1 MNISER
7 KNKIILN
14 WMPPAMI
21 EAPSPSMSVLKQYL
35 QNNEFE
41 VEIIY
46 WNLKFAE
53 LQSQF
58 LWMNQPSFLGREQDS
73 LMLFFNYLA
82 INHNDKQAYNYV
94 KAYLMALKPQY
105 IGHQDDHFDI
115 HMKYYANKV
124 DLLLNDTIDKIVTSE
139 VLYYGLSVNLYQWI
153 CSSIIAKKI
162 KQKDKNGIIVIG
174 GIGTK
179 NAAIA
184 YLENFNVF
192 DYAIW
197 GEGEI
202 PLLILSNE
210 LSNLNL
216 NETALINTAF
226 RKEDLVT
233 TYEKQKNEYIDLSSL
248 IIRPDFS
255 NYIELKSQLENLKE
269 IKLSIPVETSRSC
282 HWKRCRFCY
291 LNTGYKFRWKSISSV
306 IDEIQFVLK
315 TYNPFSFNFLD
326 NDLIGGDYKRFN
338 HLLDELIA
346 LKEEFPDFTI
356 TLAEIITKDINSSFV
371 KKMSLAGFVAVQIG
385 YESPSNTILK
395 KINKKNSF
403 ASNLLFIKFANIY
416 KISVNGA
423 NVIMGLLEETND
435 DIIEAIKNLHSLR
448 FCLRQGKF
456 RHNMS
461 PLGVMHSSPYYK
473 ELEKDLPNW
482 NKNHFVNFLPEKYL
496 KQGDIN
502 CDILEMT
509 NRVFNPLWTNFQQVE
524 QHYVSSF
531 YEYELLK
538 KNENIIIY
546 RERLNGEIINELEF
560 DKSSLDW
567 YVLKNGNDA
576 VTSLDNILSTLI
588 TYFEMEFLNVEIY
601 SVLENLLSAHLIY
614 ASSDYSEIV
623 TVIDISS
630 VL

>member
-1 MNISER
+1 MSNSAK

-21 EAPSPSMSVLKQYL
+21 EAPSPSMSILKQYL
-35 QNNEFE
+35 QNNGFK

-53 LQSQF
+53 LQSKF
-58 LWMNQPSFLGREQDS
+58 LWMNQPSFLGNEKDS

-82 INHNDKQAYNYV
+82 INYNDNQAYNYV
-94 KAYLMALKPQY
+94 KAHLMALKPQY
-105 IGHQDDHFDI
+105 FAHQDDQFDL
-115 HMKYYANKV
+115 HMKCYANEV
-124 DLLLNDTIDKIVTSE
+124 DLLLNSIIDKIQTSE
-139 VLYYGLSVNLYQWI
+139 ILYYALSVNLYQWI

-162 KQKDKNGIIVIG
+162 KQKDKNSTIIIG

-184 YLENFNVF
+184 YLDNFDMF

-202 PLLILSNE
+202 PLFTLSSE
-210 LSNLNL
+210 LSNSNL
-216 NETALINTAF
+216 NETLLINTAF
-226 RKEDLVT
+226 RKKDLIIT
-233 TYEKQKNEYIDLSSL
+233 SEKQKNEYVDLSSL
-248 IIRPDFS
+248 SIRPDFS
-255 NYIELKSQLENLKE
+255 DYIEQKALLENLKE
-269 IKLSIPVETSRSC
+269 IKLSIPVEMSRSC

-291 LNTGYKFRWKSISSV
+291 LNTGYKFRWKSVFSAIEEV
-306 IDEIQFVLK
+306 RFMIK

-326 NDLIGGDYKRFN
+326 NDLIGGDYERFS
-338 HLLDELIA
+338 HLLDELIV

-356 TLAEIITKDINSSFV
+356 TLAEIITKGISSFFV

-385 YESPSNTILK
+385 YESPSNAILK

-416 KISVNGA
+416 KINVNGA
-423 NVIMGLLEETND
+423 NVIMGLLEETTE

-448 FCLRQGKF
+448 FFLKQGKF

-461 PLGVMHSSPYYK
+461 PLGVMHASPYYK
-473 ELEKDLPNW
+473 DLQKDLPNW
-482 NKNHFVNFLPEKYL
+482 NKNQFLNFLPKKYL

-502 CDILEMT
+502 CDILEVT
-509 NRVFNPLWTNFQQVE
+509 NRIFNPLWNDFQQIE
-524 QHYVSSF
+524 QHYISNF

-538 KNENIIIY
+538 KNENIIY
-546 RERLNGEIINELEF
+546 RERLNGEITNEFEF

-567 YVLKNGNDA
+567 YVLESGNDV
-576 VTSLDNILSTLI
+576 VTSLDNILSSLETH
-588 TYFEMEFLNVEIY
+588 FETKFLNVEIFNI
-601 SVLENLLSAHLIY
+601 LENLISAHLIY

-623 TVIDISS
+623 TIIDINS